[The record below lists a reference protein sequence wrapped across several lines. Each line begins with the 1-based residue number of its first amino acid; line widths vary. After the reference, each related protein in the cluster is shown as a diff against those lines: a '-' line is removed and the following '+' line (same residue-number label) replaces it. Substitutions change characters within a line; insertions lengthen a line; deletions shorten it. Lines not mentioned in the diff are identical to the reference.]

1 MMSENGPNEEGE
13 EPRLGGVISVDSE
26 RMSPRRGSSQSF
38 FSWHH
43 QLCELRLQMSLSDSL
58 SNHWCRM
65 KKWMTP
71 PFCWQQWI
79 AKGWNDGA
87 VSHLFTHFVLSVVVH
102 YSHMLEG
109 SLVLTAVLPW
119 RFQIKQ
125 GLHSQ
130 QNSLKFSDR
139 FCTGFGGNRDKISE
153 SGWGIRDGFSWMSRW
168 IRIGPMKKG
177 VEGGHPRASMI
188 WFCEPSTPGIVQNA
202 VQLPCRALVGESWE
216 MSGAERQR
224 PDHK

>member
-1 MMSENGPNEEGE
+1 MQLHEQENTLEEHFPKSLHCFYVLLRTTLPYHLILTVYLRGFGWIHNVTDLVSAGIMSDNGPNEEGE
-13 EPRLGGVISVDSE
+13 EPRLGGVICVDSE
-26 RMSPRRGSSQSF
+26 RMSSRRGSSQSC

-65 KKWMTP
+65 KKWITP
-71 PFCWQQWI
+71 PFCLQPWI

-102 YSHMLEG
+102 YSHILEG

-139 FCTGFGGNRDKISE
+139 FCTGFGGNKDKISE
-153 SGWGIRDGFSWMSRW
+153 SGWGIRDGFSWMSR
-168 IRIGPMKKG
+168 
-177 VEGGHPRASMI
+177 
-188 WFCEPSTPGIVQNA
+188 
-202 VQLPCRALVGESWE
+202 
-216 MSGAERQR
+216 
-224 PDHK
+224 